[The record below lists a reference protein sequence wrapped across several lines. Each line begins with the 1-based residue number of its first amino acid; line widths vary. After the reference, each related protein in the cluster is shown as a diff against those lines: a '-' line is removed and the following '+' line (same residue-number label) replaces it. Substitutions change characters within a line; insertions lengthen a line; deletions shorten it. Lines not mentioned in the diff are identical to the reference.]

1 MKLVDWI
8 VAGLSHRRRWAER
21 PFIDRR
27 LLERRWLREERGH
40 VPIITR

>member
-1 MKLVDWI
+1 MTLADWI
-8 VAGLSHRRRWAER
+8 VAGLTHRRHWSAR

-40 VPIITR
+40 VAIL

>member
-1 MKLVDWI
+1 VTLLDWI
-8 VAGLSHRRRWAER
+8 VAGLTHRRRGAR

-40 VPIITR
+40 VPILKH